1 MNYRNNMIQFLE
13 NEYDLRT
20 TPEERDE
27 ILKENHNLSEKIT
40 SKYELD
46 NVESAIS
53 WTAGLL
59 AGLMDAFF
67 LTDISK
73 LSSTNKIGI
82 EGKLKDSGKINK
94 FIDQRLRYFYGKDQI
109 DKLEKKY
116 WVPYD
121 PSSNTQLMEE
131 GLSPVLGLN
140 PKTHRL
146 SSPGH
151 DPILGFYYGVRD
163 IMRNTF
169 TTIDND
175 GKLITIQRFA
185 NCDREPVSLL
195 KAIWIQLGH
204 LRSDLSAI
212 DENGVG
218 LPFPFL
224 GQIGRIKGK
233 SPINEMTFNRLVKNM
248 QLKGYNFNHC
258 VALGVPGFFIEMIN
272 RLCFF
277 AYQLYNGASFKESLP
292 IMKPK
297 LDKMLF
303 RSYLVAT
310 TFNAGKLVLTNG
322 NVFAFNP
329 NLWVMTLRYGLTE
342 YKHLLCNTVEKE
354 RYKFVHEYYRNN
366 IGIIDK
372 EIKELESFY
381 GLD

>member
-1 MNYRNNMIQFLE
+1 MIEFLE
-13 NEYDLRT
+13 NEYDLQT
-20 TPEERDE
+20 TQEERDE
-27 ILKENHNLSEKIT
+27 ILKENHNISEKIT

-67 LTDISK
+67 LTDVNK

-82 EGKLKDSGKINK
+82 GGKLKDSGKINK
-94 FIDQRLRYFYGKDQI
+94 FIDQRLRYFYGSKKI
-109 DKLEKKY
+109 DDLEAKY

-121 PSSNTQLMEE
+121 PSNNAQLIKE
-131 GLSPVLGLN
+131 GLPTVLGLHS
-140 PKTHRL
+140 PTHRL
-146 SSPGH
+146 TSPGH

-163 IMRNTF
+163 IMHNTF
-169 TTIDND
+169 TTIDNA
-175 GKLITIQRFA
+175 GNLITIQRVV
-185 NCDREPVSLL
+185 NSDKPPVSLL

-212 DENGVG
+212 DERGVG

-248 QLKGYNFNHC
+248 QLMGYNFNHSI
-258 VALGVPGFFIEMIN
+258 ALGVPGFFIEMIN

-292 IMKPK
+292 IMNPK

-310 TFNAGKLVLTNG
+310 TFNVGKLALTNG
-322 NVFAFNP
+322 NIFAFNP
-329 NLWVMTLRYGLTE
+329 NLWTMTLRYGLIE
-342 YKHLLCNTVEKE
+342 YKRLICNTVEKE
-354 RYKFVHEYYRNN
+354 RYKHVHDYYQKNN
-366 IGIIDK
+366 AIINK
-372 EIKELESFY
+372 EMKNLESFY
-381 GLD
+381 GLE